1 MPPEAPLPLV
11 ESTKNEARESASA
24 NVAQAAVAG
33 ASAEPA
39 RLPTFAS
46 EVRSIEHASLRP
58 SRSVHG
64 SPLAFLAVP
73 LPAELGLQHASAGR
87 RSW

>member
-11 ESTKNEARESASA
+11 GLTKNEALESAGA
-24 NVAQAAVAG
+24 NVVRAGVAG

-39 RLPTFAS
+39 RFLTFAA

-64 SPLAFLAVP
+64 SPLAFLVVQ
-73 LPAELGLQHASAGR
+73 LPAELGLQLASAGR
-87 RSW
+87 QS

>member
-1 MPPEAPLPLV
+1 MPPEAPLPQV
-11 ESTKNEARESASA
+11 ELTKNEARESASA
-24 NVAQAAVAG
+24 GAARAGVTG

-39 RLPTFAS
+39 RLPTFAA

-58 SRSVHG
+58 SQFVHG
-64 SPLAFLAVP
+64 SPSTFLAVP

-87 RSW
+87 QS